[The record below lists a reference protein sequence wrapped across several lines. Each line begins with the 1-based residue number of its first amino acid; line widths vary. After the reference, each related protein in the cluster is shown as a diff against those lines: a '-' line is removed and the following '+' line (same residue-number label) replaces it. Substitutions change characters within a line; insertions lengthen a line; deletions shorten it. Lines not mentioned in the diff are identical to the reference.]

1 MRRVVVTL
9 FVVIVLL
16 AGLGAGSYFYYH
28 NNADEPLTDP
38 TGTISITVAENETL
52 YQVLDR
58 LEAEGTLKNAWLSKA
73 YYKLSGFDLGIESGR
88 HEAEGNARLKELLTA
103 LKSENLDNVSFTI
116 PEGFTVDNMARRI
129 AESGL
134 FTKDEFLAA
143 VKDFQAP
150 AYVPSDSE
158 RRYQMEGYLWPDT
171 YTFTN
176 NTTAREVVLA
186 MSNGFSDNLAEILL
200 EAGRDNVLPEDY
212 DDIINKAAMIERETN
227 VDHERELVASVI
239 ENRLAQGMKL
249 QLDATI
255 LYARG
260 VDQKVIMMEDI
271 LFENP
276 YNTYHVEG
284 LPLGPI
290 CSPSRESIQAVLHPA
305 ETNYLYYLLNPE
317 TRRHFFTDDY
327 SVFEIK
333 REEYYGNGEAS
344 TQPQEST
351 KAEGSSQPW
360 DTIPENPL
368 EGPGSL
374 PFEVIPREP

>member
-1 MRRVVVTL
+1 MRRVLITL
-9 FVVIVLL
+9 LVVIVIL

-28 NNADEPLTDP
+28 NNADQPLKDP
-38 TGTISITVAENETL
+38 TATISITVAEEETL

-58 LEAEGTLKNAWLSKA
+58 LEAEGLLKNAWLSKV
-73 YYKLSGFDLGIESGR
+73 YYRLSGFDLDIESGR
-88 HEAEGNARLKELLTA
+88 HEAEGTVHLRDLLQA

-116 PEGFTVDNMARRI
+116 PEGFTVENMAGRI
-129 AESGL
+129 EASGL
-134 FTKDEFLAA
+134 ITAEEFRAA
-143 VKDFQAP
+143 VRSFPPPEYVPTAP
-150 AYVPSDSE
+150 A
-158 RRYQMEGYLWPDT
+158 RRYQMEGYLWPAT
-171 YTFTN
+171 YTFVRGTP
-176 NTTAREVVLA
+176 ARDIVRA
-186 MSNGFSDNLAEILL
+186 MSNAFTDNMAQILQA
-200 EAGRDNVLPEDY
+200 AGRSEVKPADY

-239 ENRLAQGMKL
+239 ENRLASGMKL

-290 CSPSRESIQAVLHPA
+290 CSPSRESIQAALAPA
-305 ETNYLYYLLNPE
+305 ETDFLYYLLNPE
-317 TRRHFFTDDY
+317 TRRHFFTADY
-327 SVFEIK
+327 AEFEIK
-333 REEYYGNGEAS
+333 REEYYGSGETS
-344 TQPQEST
+344 TQPGET
-351 KAEGSSQPW
+351 TQPPV
-360 DTIPENPL
+360 TVPENPH

-374 PFEVIPREP
+374 PFEVVP